1 MARIRIDAKLEEVE
15 RALRDTGRPER
26 ITAALNALGRVLV
39 TRIQLTFRRSTA
51 PNGARWAPL
60 KLRQGQPLRDTG
72 RLLASITS
80 KVQDREVVVGTNVQY
95 ARVHQFGAV
104 IKPVRAKLLRFPN
117 GAGGFAFARQVKV
130 PARPFMPIG
139 PSGQV
144 DLPASWSAAAIN
156 AMARAISPT
165 P

>member
-1 MARIRIDAKLEEVE
+1 MARIRIDAKLEAVE
-15 RALRDTGRPER
+15 RALRDVGKPER

-51 PNGARWAPL
+51 PNGTRWAPL
-60 KLRQGQPLRDTG
+60 KLRQGQPLVDSG
-72 RLLASITS
+72 RLRASITS

-95 ARVHQFGAV
+95 ARVHQFGAT
-104 IKPVRAKLLRFPN
+104 IRPKRAKLLRFPN
-117 GAGGFAFARQVKV
+117 GAGGFAFARQVTV

-144 DLPASWSAAAIN
+144 DLPASWAASALT
-156 AMARAISPT
+156 AMAKAIAP
-165 P
+165 